1 MNILFLIG
9 NGFDINLGM
18 KTRYSDFYKYYISNQ
33 SSSSLLHKLKKEIDG
48 NIENWSD
55 LELALGEY
63 TKNMH
68 TTEEF
73 NEAFDDI
80 EDNLADY
87 LDSVEK
93 KFDFKQFD
101 GNELY
106 KYLAF
111 PENSLPLADKNRLIT
126 FKNNWSNSQW
136 NINLI
141 TFNYTQTLE
150 KLTNYTGKSLQIND
164 LINRKSPPI
173 LFGQMEHVH
182 GYIHQRMVMG
192 VNDVSQVSNSEFHK
206 NLDIIETL
214 IKDEC
219 NQAQKHTIDIW
230 CKNQIK
236 NANLI
241 CIFGSSIGDTD
252 NIWWQLIG
260 AQLKRDCNLIIFEK
274 GELIPL
280 RRPQKGKIAE
290 RNKKKYFLGKTN
302 LNEKEKEDA
311 NEKIYIG
318 INTDMFMLTLKT

>member
-33 SSSSLLHKLKKEIDG
+33 SSSSLLQKLKKEIDG

-136 NINLI
+136 NIDLI

-192 VNDVSQVSNSEFHK
+192 VNDVSQVSNSDFHK
-206 NLDIIETL
+206 NQDIIETL

-274 GELIPL
+274 GELIPP

-290 RNKKKYFLGKTN
+290 RYKKKYFLGKTN
-302 LNEKEKEDA
+302 LNEKEREDA
-311 NEKIYIG
+311 NEKIFIG